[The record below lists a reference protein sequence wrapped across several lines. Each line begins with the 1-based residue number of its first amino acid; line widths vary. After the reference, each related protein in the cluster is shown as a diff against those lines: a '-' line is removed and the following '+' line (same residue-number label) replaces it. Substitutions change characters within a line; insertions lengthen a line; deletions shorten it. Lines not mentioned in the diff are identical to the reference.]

1 MRYTI
6 EFKGKRS
13 KTMCNMVKLLID
25 FPNISTTEIVD
36 RLNNEGRMG
45 KNHSVTVNQV
55 ANWLPRW
62 GCFVK
67 TGVISTIGTLGAR
80 YDVTT
85 WKVNLSF
92 LKVKLGITSDEA
104 EAKIIAKPFGNIFI
118 LIIDDESKTYQCL
131 RKIFKEDWDE
141 TKKELEAFEK
151 SDK

>member
-1 MRYTI
+1 
-6 EFKGKRS
+6 
-13 KTMCNMVKLLID
+13 MCNMVKLLID

-92 LKVKLGITSDEA
+92 LKVKL
-104 EAKIIAKPFGNIFI
+104 AKPFGNIFI